1 MSEEMLSSDLDDI
14 QSLRCE
20 IDRLKRELET
30 LQTDQQNRKRREPQ
44 YASDQYELKKL
55 RGQIIEL
62 DRIIDSKVHAMNTDR
77 YIIGTAIFDIFRHPL
92 HMARPL
98 KNILLCIGRKIKR
111 VLPTAKMMSIM
122 PPREK
127 SKKIGSKRQ
136 NNSDGRTWIIK
147 CPAPDTRKEGCG
159 DYHFSTSLSRCLESR
174 GESVEIQELSRWD
187 EPQEA
192 DVVLVLRGL
201 YKYIPKRNSK
211 TVYIMW
217 NISHPDDVT
226 DDEYN
231 SYDMVFV
238 SSMYYS
244 KLLGE
249 RLKVPVYPLLQCTD
263 TSLFYLSNDERNLDR
278 NGLLF
283 IGNARREGRLC
294 VNWAASAGEP
304 LRVYGKYWEK
314 YLDRFYDYVVDTSI
328 KNESIRSEY
337 IHARATLNDHWSNMK
352 GYQFINNRIFDA
364 LACGLP
370 VISDSFD
377 ELREMF
383 PEGVLH
389 YEDRD
394 SFMKCLE
401 DMHDHYDEILKQA
414 ENARQRVIN
423 EHTFDRRAEELI
435 ARVNEYQTS
444 DKA

>member
-1 MSEEMLSSDLDDI
+1 MSEEILSPELNEV

-20 IDRLKRELET
+20 IDGLKRELEVM
-30 LQTDQQNRKRREPQ
+30 QTDQQERKKREPQ
-44 YASDQYELKKL
+44 NASDQYELKKL
-55 RGQIIEL
+55 REQIIEL
-62 DRIIDSKVHAMNTDR
+62 DRLIDGKMRAMNTDR
-77 YIIGTAIFDIFRHPL
+77 YIVGTAMFDMLRHPL
-92 HMARPL
+92 HIARPL
-98 KNILLCIGRKIKR
+98 KDILLCIYRKIKR
-111 VLPTAKMMSIM
+111 ELPVINKRSNV
-122 PPREK
+122 PSREK
-127 SKKIGSKRQ
+127 SKKTTSKKH
-136 NNSDGRTWIIK
+136 NNGKRTWIIK
-147 CPAPDTRKEGCG
+147 CPAPDTGKDVCG
-159 DYHFSTSLSRCLESR
+159 DYHFSKSLARCLVSR

-201 YKYIPKRNSK
+201 FKYIPKRDSK

-435 ARVNEYQTS
+435 ARVNEYQTA